1 MKTKTIATIMLI
13 LTLPTSAMASPHHYG
28 PHHHRPPH
36 RMEHRHRRPMPPMLP
51 RHSEMPQYENYED
64 SSTTSNNNET
74 YSYKPD
80 GAGDTFKKAFAN
92 AAGEAA
98 GTVARE
104 ILGNVLGAMFKQ

>member
-1 MKTKTIATIMLI
+1 MKNKTIVAIILV
-13 LTLPTSAMASPHHYG
+13 LTLSTSAMAFPR
-28 PHHHRPPH
+28 HHRPPH
-36 RMEHRHRRPMPPMLP
+36 RMEHQDRRPMPP
-51 RHSEMPQYENYED
+51 RQSEMPQYEDYDD
-64 SSTTSNNNET
+64 SSTTSNNSET

-98 GTVARE
+98 GAVAGE